1 MSAHPFPTD
10 LWDYLDNIPYMPSRA
25 DRDALIAAGDGRRTQ
40 IWDYFFRLHPEDVGA
55 PQRAEIQAVRAELEG
70 EFQANQEAFE
80 QSESDLRAVERAI
93 LADRRR
99 HLIIGAPL
107 LLAGMLLA
115 AFVFRMWDSA
125 NYALICGGLIGSP
138 GVLFLARFVLGTL
151 SLSNA
156 RKLKAM
162 QIENRKAIQQRQIRA
177 ARMRISALERQI
189 EALKG
194 QIPQP
199 PPDAQVREWLNE
211 DLAELRSRSID
222 QTGLEGR
229 LVSIEEFRRVGDLM
243 LPDNPIRVMGPGELQ
258 EEDRIP
264 RTFTHGVNPDLN
276 KHLSAR
282 RAYVLADRRS
292 VDVLYG
298 VYFIKYIA
306 VTEEMLA
313 TYSLFFDFI
322 TGKVSGE
329 GVSEQYYRD
338 VVAITTTRETRH
350 IMLGVDSQDY
360 ILVEEAP
367 TFTIHLSGT
376 EERTVTYVN
385 ENYFREIRDR
395 LGLEIPQV
403 SQIYWVKDSDQ
414 VARDTV
420 KLLRHYL
427 RERKGDDIS
436 AESG

>member
-1 MSAHPFPTD
+1 
-10 LWDYLDNIPYMPSRA
+10 MPSRA
-25 DRDALIAAGDGRRTQ
+25 DRDALIAAGDGRRSQ
-40 IWDYFFRLHPEDVGA
+40 IWDYFFRLHPQDVGA
-55 PQRAEIQAVRAELEG
+55 PQRAEIRAVRADLEG
-70 EFQANQEAFE
+70 ALQAHQEAVKQLE
-80 QSESDLRAVERAI
+80 LDLRAAQRVL

-99 HLIIGAPL
+99 YLIIGVPL

-115 AFVFRMWDSA
+115 ALLVRIGGSTKNILF
-125 NYALICGGLIGSP
+125 CGGLVGLP
-138 GVLFLARFVLGTL
+138 GLFFLARFGLGTL

-156 RKLKAM
+156 RKAAAA
-162 QIENRKAIQQRQIRA
+162 QVEDRKAIQARQVRA
-177 ARMRISALERQI
+177 ARMRINALERQI

-194 QIPQP
+194 QIPRP
-199 PPDAQVREWLNE
+199 PDDAQVREWLNA
-211 DLAELRSRSID
+211 DLAELHKRSIE

-229 LVSIEEFRRVGDLM
+229 LVDVEEFRKLGNLM
-243 LPDNPIRVMGPGELQ
+243 LQDNPIRVMGPGEMQ
-258 EEDRIP
+258 EEDSIP

-276 KHLSAR
+276 RHLSAR
-282 RAYVLADRRS
+282 RAYILADGHS

-298 VYFIKYIA
+298 VYFFKYIA
-306 VTEEMLA
+306 VAEDMLA

-329 GVSEQYYRD
+329 SVSEQYYRD

-367 TFTIHLSGT
+367 TFTIYLSGT
-376 EERTVTYVN
+376 EERTVTYAN

-395 LGLEIPQV
+395 LGLDIPQV
-403 SQIYWVKDSDQ
+403 SQIYWVKDSDR

-420 KLLRHYL
+420 QLLRHYL
-427 RERKGDDIS
+427 RERKGDD
-436 AESG
+436 SGTGPG